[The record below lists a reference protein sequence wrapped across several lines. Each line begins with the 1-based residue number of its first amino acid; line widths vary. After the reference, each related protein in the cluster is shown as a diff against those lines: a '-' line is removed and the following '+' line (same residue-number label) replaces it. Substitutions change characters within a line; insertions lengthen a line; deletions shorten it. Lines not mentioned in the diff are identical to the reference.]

1 MQENFTVYK
10 QAQHFLMKLYSLDT
24 IRWSLALEFGCA
36 TAVFWLVVLSVWR
49 KLWAVPDLVQ
59 YGYVI
64 STHWNLVLGPIKVDS
79 WTYYFTV

>member
-36 TAVFWLVVLSVWR
+36 TAVFWLVMLLVWW
-49 KLWAVPDLVQ
+49 KVWAVPELVLS
-59 YGYVI
+59 GYVI
-64 STHWNLVLGPIKVDS
+64 STHWDLEEGPNKVYS
-79 WTYYFTV
+79 WAYYYTV